1 MKEFSQIEISWTLG
15 VSKQRVNYFSKT
27 KITPIKK
34 RRPKLEEKLYID
46 KIIDLARDK
55 TTSKKSSSKIKDII
69 NSRLKRDGKD
79 ITI

>member
-1 MKEFSQIEISWTLG
+1 MKEFSQIKISWTLG

-27 KITPIKK
+27 KIIPIKK
-34 RRPKLEEKLYID
+34 RRPKLEKLYID

>member
-1 MKEFSQIEISWTLG
+1 MKEFSQIKISWTLG

-34 RRPKLEEKLYID
+34 RRPKLEKLYID